1 MKYFCVNTRCWYF
14 IANSHNTFITKYS
27 IQGYLNNRS
36 TLKGLIFYY
45 RILQWTMDL
54 SILEHLDLETLT
66 SNSLSLPASLL
77 IKTRYETYKTCPL
90 VGGQQHHH
98 CLWLDNSYPLKLWWD
113 ISRKGEVTTDTRK
126 GRGQSSNVS
135 LKHYCINK
143 RLPWQNPSFGVVEL
157 EYWTLDMGL

>member
-27 IQGYLNNRS
+27 IQGYFNNRS

-45 RILQWTMDL
+45 RILQWTWFIH
-54 SILEHLDLETLT
+54 SRTFRFR
-66 SNSLSLPASLL
+66 NSYFEFSLPPSVLASLL

-135 LKHYCINK
+135 FKHYYIN
-143 RLPWQNPSFGVVEL
+143 RR
-157 EYWTLDMGL
+157 